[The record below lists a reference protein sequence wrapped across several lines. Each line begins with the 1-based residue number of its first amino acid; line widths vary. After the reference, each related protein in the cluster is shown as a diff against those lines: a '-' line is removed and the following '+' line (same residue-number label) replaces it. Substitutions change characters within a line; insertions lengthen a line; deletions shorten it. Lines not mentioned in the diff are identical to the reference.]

1 MNRNNIISL
10 AFAVVAIVAAPSF
23 AIEVR
28 TYQFS
33 SDNRP
38 FRYQAWEPAIDA
50 QLTGTFDL
58 VLDQSAGTAQLANIQ
73 AIIVNPAHAPPNEN
87 APLNASDRTCF
98 ENLPFSN
105 RWPTNL
111 TSLTG
116 HFLAPD
122 LLEFDGP
129 NSGVSLKHD
138 ANSSLPYLGYTYPI
152 NHYIY
157 GQDTALQLK
166 LQGDT
171 AVITAVAFHIAA
183 IDAPTYYLLNAQ
195 ATLVPEPSAVVLL
208 TVGAISMLPYR
219 RRKSVPHNRVSR
231 ERAG

>member
-1 MNRNNIISL
+1 MNRNIIISL
-10 AFAVVAIVAAPSF
+10 LFAAVAIVASPPCL

-33 SDNRP
+33 GDNRP
-38 FRYQAWEPAIDA
+38 YRYQAWGPAIDA
-50 QLTGTFDL
+50 QLSGTFDL
-58 VLDQSAGTAQLANIQ
+58 VLDQSAGTAQLTNIQ
-73 AIIVNPAHAPPNEN
+73 TTIVNPAYAPPN
-87 APLNASDRTCF
+87 ASVPLSASSRTFF
-98 ENLPFSN
+98 ENLPFSS

-138 ANSSLPYLGYTYPI
+138 ANSNLPYLGYSFPI
-152 NHYIY
+152 SHYIY
-157 GQDTALQLK
+157 GHDTALQLK

-171 AVITAVAFHIAA
+171 AAITAVAFHIIA
-183 IDAPTYYLLNAQ
+183 IDSPIYYLLDAQ

-208 TVGAISMLPYR
+208 TVDAISMLTYR
-219 RRKSVPHNRVSR
+219 CCKSVPHNRV
-231 ERAG
+231 

>member
-1 MNRNNIISL
+1 MNRNHIVSL
-10 AFAVVAIVAAPSF
+10 TFAAVAVIAAPSF

-38 FRYQAWEPAIDA
+38 YRYQAWGPAIDA
-50 QLTGTFDL
+50 QLSGTFDL

-73 AIIVNPAHAPPNEN
+73 TIIVNPAHAPPNEN
-87 APLNASDRTCF
+87 VPLNASSRAFF

-129 NSGVSLKHD
+129 NSDVSLKYN
-138 ANSSLPYLGYTYPI
+138 ANSNLPYLGYTYPI
-152 NHYIY
+152 THYIY
-157 GQDTALQLK
+157 GHDTALQLQ

-183 IDAPTYYLLNAQ
+183 IDAPIYYLLNAQ
-195 ATLVPEPSAVVLL
+195 
-208 TVGAISMLPYR
+208 
-219 RRKSVPHNRVSR
+219 
-231 ERAG
+231 